1 LALPLTSKGVSI
13 AIVLSTLALS
23 ALFLARG
30 TTSLVAG
37 MLFPIEAATASGD
50 SGDGKL
56 KKAPGTDPPDIHAI
70 LKRNAFDPTTGSLW
84 PPKPAEVPVDPEGP
98 GEVVAEELD
107 PNKLPP
113 ACDQTVKLIASVYSE
128 RTPEWSF
135 ASLSNGTTPPLLYR
149 EGSQVADREVVSI
162 YPSAVYMR
170 QNNGKLCSLTLFVDP
185 NAQAAIT
192 PNAPPPVAPAAE
204 PVAAAAPAPGG
215 TTSSEAELD
224 AAISKVSD
232 TQYTV
237 KRAFVD
243 KLLGNQAELMRA
255 ARIVPHEENGQV
267 VGVKL
272 YGIRRNSLLG
282 KLGIQNG
289 DLLKNINGMNM
300 GSPDSALEAYSK
312 LRSATDLNVA
322 VTRRGQDMSLGF
334 GITE

>member
-13 AIVLSTLALS
+13 AITLSTLALC
-23 ALFLARG
+23 ALFTARG
-30 TTSLVAG
+30 VTSFAAG
-37 MLFPIEAATASGD
+37 KLFPLDAGPATAESG
-50 SGDGKL
+50 SKVQ
-56 KKAPGTDPPDIHAI
+56 KAPGTDAPDIHAI

-84 PPKPAEVPVDPEGP
+84 PPKPVETPTEP
-98 GEVVAEELD
+98 GEDQPVSEVLD

-113 ACDQTVKLIASVYSE
+113 ACDQTVKLVASVYSE
-128 RTPEWSF
+128 RSPEWSF
-135 ASLSNGTTPPLLYR
+135 ASLANGGTPPLLYR
-149 EGSQVADREVVSI
+149 QGSKVADREVVSI

-170 QNNGKLCSLTLFVDP
+170 QSTGKLCSLTLFVDP
-185 NAQAAIT
+185 NAQAAAPAVAT
-192 PNAPPPVAPAAE
+192 VTPPPPTEPGAALPAG
-204 PVAAAAPAPGG
+204 P

-224 AAISKVSD
+224 AAITKVSD
-232 TQYTV
+232 TQYNV

-289 DLLKNINGMNM
+289 DLLRNINGMSMADPN
-300 GSPDSALEAYSK
+300 SALEAYAK
-312 LRSATDLNVA
+312 LRSASDLNVA
-322 VTRRGQDMSLGF
+322 ITRRGQETALGF
-334 GITE
+334 GITD

>member
-1 LALPLTSKGVSI
+1 MALPLTSKGVSI

-37 MLFPIEAATASGD
+37 ALFPIEAGSESGGED
-50 SGDGKL
+50 DKAQ
-56 KKAPGTDPPDIHAI
+56 KAPGTDPPDIHAI
-70 LKRNAFDPTTGSLW
+70 LKRNAFDPETGSLW
-84 PPKPAEVPVDPEGP
+84 PPKVVEPEVDPNA
-98 GEVVAEELD
+98 VASNEPEQLD

-113 ACDQTVKLIASVYSE
+113 ACDQTVKLIASVYSAAA
-128 RTPEWSF
+128 PEWSF
-135 ASLSNGTTPPLLYR
+135 ASLGNGSTPPLLYR
-149 EGSQVADREVVSI
+149 EGSKVADREVVSI
-162 YPSAVYMR
+162 YPGAVYMR
-170 QNNGKLCSLTLFVDP
+170 QSSGKLCSLTLFVDP
-185 NAQAAIT
+185 AAQAA
-192 PNAPPPVAPAAE
+192 A
-204 PVAAAAPAPGG
+204 AAAAPATEPAATVTPPPPTAGGG
-215 TTSSEAELD
+215 TSEAELD
-224 AAISKVSD
+224 AAITKVSD

-243 KLLGNQAELMRA
+243 KLLGDQVELMRA

-282 KLGIQNG
+282 KLGVQNG
-289 DLLKNINGMNM
+289 DLLKTINDMNM

-312 LRSATDLNVA
+312 LRSANDLKVA
-322 VTRRGQDMSLGF
+322 ITRRGQDMSLGF

>member
-13 AIVLSTLALS
+13 AITLSTLALC

-30 TTSLVAG
+30 VTSLAAG
-37 MLFPIEAATASGD
+37 SLFPLDAGPSGTD
-50 SGDGKL
+50 RSGKAQ
-56 KKAPGTDPPDIHAI
+56 KAPGTDPPDIHAI
-70 LKRNAFDPTTGSLW
+70 LKRNAFDHETGSLW
-84 PPKPAEVPVDPEGP
+84 PPKPVEVPIDPNAEATVDIE
-98 GEVVAEELD
+98 ALD

-128 RTPEWSF
+128 RSPEWSF
-135 ASLSNGTTPPLLYR
+135 ASLGNGGTPPLLYR
-149 EGSQVADREVVSI
+149 EGSKVADREVVSI

-170 QNNGKLCSLTLFVDP
+170 QSNGKLCSLTLFVDP
-185 NAQAAIT
+185 NAQAA
-192 PNAPPPVAPAAE
+192 AAAAE
-204 PVAAAAPAPGG
+204 PQGATPPPEPPAVSAAAPA
-215 TTSSEAELD
+215 TSSEAELD
-224 AAISKVSD
+224 AAITKVSD
-232 TQYTV
+232 TQYNV
-237 KRAFVD
+237 KRQFVD

-289 DLLKNINGMNM
+289 DLLRNINDMSM
-300 GSPDSALEAYSK
+300 GDPNSALEAYAK
-312 LRSATDLNVA
+312 LRSASDLKVA
-322 VTRRGQDMSLGF
+322 ITRRGQDTALSF

>member
-1 LALPLTSKGVSI
+1 MALPLTSKGVSI
-13 AIVLSTLALS
+13 AITLSTLALC

-30 TTSLVAG
+30 ATSYAAG
-37 MLFPIEAATASGD
+37 KLFPLDAGPASTGA
-50 SGDGKL
+50 DGKA
-56 KKAPGTDPPDIHAI
+56 KRAPGSDPPDIHAI

-84 PPKPAEVPVDPEGP
+84 PPKPVEAPPSDDELARVD
-98 GEVVAEELD
+98 EVVD

-113 ACDQTVKLIASVYSE
+113 PCDQTVKLIASVYSE

-135 ASLSNGTTPPLLYR
+135 ASLGSGGTPPLLYR
-149 EGSQVADREVVSI
+149 EGSKVADREIVSI

-170 QNNGKLCSLTLFVDP
+170 QSNGKLCSLTLFVDP
-185 NAQAAIT
+185 NAQPPAA
-192 PNAPPPVAPAAE
+192 PNAPPPPVAPATD
-204 PVAAAAPAPGG
+204 PTVAATAPA
-215 TTSSEAELD
+215 TSSEAELD
-224 AAISKVSD
+224 AAITKVSD
-232 TQYTV
+232 TQYNV

-289 DLLKNINGMNM
+289 DLLRNINDMSM
-300 GSPDSALEAYSK
+300 GDPNSALEAYAK
-312 LRSATDLNVA
+312 LRSASDLKVA
-322 VTRRGQDMSLGF
+322 ITRRGQDTALSF
-334 GITE
+334 GITD

>member
-1 LALPLTSKGVSI
+1 LSLPLTSKGVSI

-37 MLFPIEAATASGD
+37 MLFPVEAAPAG
-50 SGDGKL
+50 GEAGGGKAQ
-56 KKAPGTDPPDIHAI
+56 KAPGTDPPDIHAI
-70 LKRNAFDPTTGSLW
+70 LKRNAFDPTTGPLW
-84 PPKPAEVPVDPEGP
+84 PPKPAEVPVDPGATD
-98 GEVVAEELD
+98 EVVAEVLD
-107 PNKLPP
+107 PNKMPP

-135 ASLSNGTTPPLLYR
+135 ASLGNGTTPPLLYR
-149 EGSQVADREVVSI
+149 EGSKVADREVAAI

-170 QNNGKLCSLTLFVDP
+170 QGNGKLCSLTLFVDP
-185 NAQAAIT
+185 NAQPAAAPT
-192 PNAPPPVAPAAE
+192 PNAPPPPE
-204 PVAAAAPAPGG
+204 VAAAAPVPAAAPGG
-215 TTSSEAELD
+215 SSEAELD

-232 TQYTV
+232 TQYNV
-237 KRAFVD
+237 KRSFVD

-289 DLLKNINGMNM
+289 DLLKNINDMNM

-312 LRSATDLNVA
+312 LRSASDLKVA
-322 VTRRGQDMSLGF
+322 ITRRGQDMTLGF

>member
-13 AIVLSTLALS
+13 AITLSTLALC

-30 TTSLVAG
+30 VTSVAAG
-37 MLFPIEAATASGD
+37 KLFPLDGGPASATGD
-50 SGDGKL
+50 NKAQR
-56 KKAPGTDPPDIHAI
+56 APGSDPPDIHAI

-84 PPKPAEVPVDPEGP
+84 PPKPVEAPLDSSEVAAVD
-98 GEVVAEELD
+98 EVVD

-135 ASLSNGTTPPLLYR
+135 ASLGNGGTPPLLYR
-149 EGSQVADREVVSI
+149 QGAKVADREIVSI
-162 YPSAVYMR
+162 FPSAVYMR
-170 QNNGKLCSLTLFVDP
+170 QSNGKLCSLSLFVDP
-185 NAQAAIT
+185 NAQPAVT
-192 PNAPPPVAPAAE
+192 PNAPPPAAMPAE
-204 PVAAAAPAPGG
+204 PPAMAAAPS
-215 TTSSEAELD
+215 TSSEAELD
-224 AAISKVSD
+224 AAITKVSD
-232 TQYTV
+232 TQYNV
-237 KRAFVD
+237 KRSFVD

-289 DLLKNINGMNM
+289 DLLKNINDMSM
-300 GSPDSALEAYSK
+300 GDPNSALEAYAK
-312 LRSATDLNVA
+312 LRSASDLKVA
-322 VTRRGQDMSLGF
+322 ITRRGQDTALSF
-334 GITE
+334 GITD

>member
-1 LALPLTSKGVSI
+1 MALPLTPKGVSI

-37 MLFPIEAATASGD
+37 ALFPLEAAPAG
-50 SGDGKL
+50 GGKGGAAQ
-56 KKAPGTDPPDIHAI
+56 KAPGTDPPDIHAI

-84 PPKPAEVPVDPEGP
+84 PPKPAEVAVDPNAGTEPEEPEQPVDG
-98 GEVVAEELD
+98 
-107 PNKLPP
+107 KLPP
-113 ACDQTVKLIASVYSE
+113 ACDQSVKLVAAVYSE
-128 RTPEWSF
+128 RNPEWSF
-135 ASLSNGTTPPLLYR
+135 ASLGSGSTPPLLYR
-149 EGSQVADREVVSI
+149 EGSKVADREVVSI

-170 QNNGKLCSLTLFVDP
+170 MSNGRLCSLTMFVDP
-185 NAQAAIT
+185 NQKAASNSST
-192 PNAPPPVAPAAE
+192 PASEPAVPATPPPMTSSS
-204 PVAAAAPAPGG
+204 GG
-215 TTSSEAELD
+215 TSEAELD
-224 AAISKVSD
+224 AAITKVSD

-237 KRAFVD
+237 KRSFVD
-243 KLLGNQAELMRA
+243 KLLGDQAELMRA

-289 DLLKNINGMNM
+289 DLLRNINDMSM

-312 LRSATDLNVA
+312 LRSASDLKVA
-322 VTRRGQDMSLGF
+322 ITRRGQDMSLGF

>member
-1 LALPLTSKGVSI
+1 MALPLTSKGVSI
-13 AIVLSTLALS
+13 AITLSTLALC

-30 TTSLVAG
+30 ATSWAAG
-37 MLFPIEAATASGD
+37 ALFPLDAGPASA
-50 SGDGKL
+50 SASSKAQR
-56 KKAPGTDPPDIHAI
+56 APGSDPPDIHAI

-84 PPKPAEVPVDPEGP
+84 PPKPVEVPLDPGALASVEN
-98 GEVVAEELD
+98 EVLD

-113 ACDQTVKLIASVYSE
+113 PCDQTVKLVASVYSE

-135 ASLSNGTTPPLLYR
+135 ASLGNGGTPPLLYR
-149 EGSQVADREVVSI
+149 EGSKVADREIVSI

-170 QNNGKLCSLTLFVDP
+170 QSNGKLCSLTLFVDP
-185 NAQAAIT
+185 NAQPPAA
-192 PNAPPPVAPAAE
+192 PNAPPP
-204 PVAAAAPAPGG
+204 PVAAATEPPMVAAAGPS
-215 TTSSEAELD
+215 TSSEAELD
-224 AAISKVSD
+224 AAITKVSD
-232 TQYTV
+232 TQYNV

-289 DLLKNINGMNM
+289 DLLKNINDMSM
-300 GSPDSALEAYSK
+300 GDPNSALEAYAK
-312 LRSATDLNVA
+312 LRSASDLKVA
-322 VTRRGQDMSLGF
+322 ITRRGQDTALSF
-334 GITE
+334 GITD

>member
-30 TTSLVAG
+30 TTNLVAG
-37 MLFPIEAATASGD
+37 ALFPIEAGPETSGASG
-50 SGDGKL
+50 KAQ
-56 KKAPGTDPPDIHAI
+56 KAPGTDPPDIHAI
-70 LKRNAFDPTTGSLW
+70 LKRNAFDPTTGPLW
-84 PPKPAEVPVDPEGP
+84 PPKPVETPLDPNAPVAIEN
-98 GEVVAEELD
+98 EQAD

-113 ACDQTVKLIASVYSE
+113 SCDQTVKLIAAVYSE
-128 RTPEWSF
+128 RDPEWSF
-135 ASLSNGTTPPLLYR
+135 ASLGNGSTPPLLYR
-149 EGSQVADREVVSI
+149 EGSKVADREIVSI

-170 QNNGKLCSLTLFVDP
+170 QGNGKLCSLTLFVDP
-185 NAQAAIT
+185 AAQAQAAAVPPPAEAAAQPAAPPM
-192 PNAPPPVAPAAE
+192 PNAS
-204 PVAAAAPAPGG
+204 GG
-215 TTSSEAELD
+215 SSEAELD
-224 AAISKVSD
+224 AAITKVSD

-243 KLLGNQAELMRA
+243 KLLGDQAEMMRA

-289 DLLKNINGMNM
+289 DLLRNINDMNM

-312 LRSATDLNVA
+312 LRSANDLKVA
-322 VTRRGQDMSLGF
+322 ITRRGQDMSLGF

>member
-1 LALPLTSKGVSI
+1 MALPLTSKGVSI
-13 AIVLSTLALS
+13 AITLSTLALC

-30 TTSLVAG
+30 ATSFAAG
-37 MLFPIEAATASGD
+37 KLFPLDAGPASDSASG
-50 SGDGKL
+50 KAQR
-56 KKAPGTDPPDIHAI
+56 APGSDPPDIHAI

-84 PPKPAEVPVDPEGP
+84 PPKPVEVPIDPDATAEVEN
-98 GEVVAEELD
+98 ETLD

-113 ACDQTVKLIASVYSE
+113 PCDQTVKLVASVYSE

-135 ASLSNGTTPPLLYR
+135 ASLGNGGTPPLLYR
-149 EGSQVADREVVSI
+149 QGSKVADREIVSI

-170 QNNGKLCSLTLFVDP
+170 QSNGKLCSLTLFVDP
-185 NAQAAIT
+185 NAQPAVT
-192 PNAPPPVAPAAE
+192 PNAPPPVAAAVE
-204 PVAAAAPAPGG
+204 PPVATAGP

-224 AAISKVSD
+224 AAITKVSD
-232 TQYTV
+232 TQYNV
-237 KRAFVD
+237 KRSFVD

-289 DLLKNINGMNM
+289 DLLKNINDMSM
-300 GSPDSALEAYSK
+300 GDPNSALEAYAK
-312 LRSATDLNVA
+312 LRSASDLKVA
-322 VTRRGQDMSLGF
+322 ITRRGQDTTLGF
-334 GITE
+334 GITD

>member
-1 LALPLTSKGVSI
+1 MALPLTSKGVSI

-37 MLFPIEAATASGD
+37 MLFPVEAAPAGGES
-50 SGDGKL
+50 SSSKAQ
-56 KKAPGTDPPDIHAI
+56 KAPGTDPPDIHAI
-70 LKRNAFDPTTGSLW
+70 LKRNAFDPSTGPLW
-84 PPKPAEVPVDPEGP
+84 PPKPAEVPVDPTGTD
-98 GEVVAEELD
+98 EVVAEELD
-107 PNKLPP
+107 PSRMPP

-128 RTPEWSF
+128 RAPEWSF
-135 ASLSNGTTPPLLYR
+135 ASLGNGTTPPLLYR
-149 EGSQVADREVVSI
+149 EGSKVADREVVSI
-162 YPSAVYMR
+162 YPTAVYMR
-170 QNNGKLCSLTLFVDP
+170 QSNGKLCSLSLFVDP
-185 NAQAAIT
+185 AAQAAAQPT
-192 PNAPPPVAPAAE
+192 PNAPPPEPARPAA
-204 PVAAAAPAPGG
+204 PP
-215 TTSSEAELD
+215 TTASTSEAELD

-232 TQYTV
+232 TQYNV
-237 KRAFVD
+237 KRSFVD

-289 DLLKNINGMNM
+289 DLLKNINDMNM

-312 LRSATDLNVA
+312 LRSASDLKVA
-322 VTRRGQDMSLGF
+322 ITRRGQDMTLGF